1 MSSEAQD
8 KAPKPRI
15 WERSAAWAEESKS
28 KIKRLEEVLRE
39 TALRECTFTPSL
51 GASKKEQPVGVGQ
64 GGGSRVS
71 AAPLLRSS
79 PPRELPV
86 EAPMSISPQHQAAA
100 AALPTLPLAL
110 RSSRVGW
117 AVGMELASAAAQG
130 DALEEARLVAGFV
143 DRGSAPPP
151 PPGAPPL
158 HAARAV
164 HASSSSS
171 SSSSGSGSGR
181 PGSPMRSLP
190 LFSAPSPALPST
202 LTMRTQQQQQQL
214 LQASREELLAQ
225 LEAQVQMLLKE
236 RGVHLA
242 ALHEARTGMSSSSS
256 SSPPGEASEAF
267 RALSAQNLKLD
278 KERSRLMLAANS
290 AARELANACTGFEA
304 ERRYLQEECQ
314 AAAGLVRTA
323 EEECAA
329 RGAALAGARREVA
342 ALQAELVGVAE
353 EREEERRGWEREREA
368 WEEEREDI
376 ARRVALAQASATAA
390 AANAAS
396 AAGLS
401 SVCSPRAG
409 ATPFKV
415 RDAAAAALGLLG
427 AATRSHWD
435 GEPARSSSSSSSGAA
450 ASTPCTPLAGP
461 ASGLLSQQAAAAT
474 EEADALA
481 LQGYAD
487 ILEALAGEVTGLRA
501 SLAESQRAVLASEA
515 ERERLLGMT
524 KSLEAQVGALMEQ
537 RESLTQSIESDS
549 VHMAEA
555 LRGEG
560 ALGTLGDL
568 GTLRAP
574 FSLSYLSLSPPPT
587 PPCAE
592 TRNSKEV
599 LSAQIS
605 LLTAERAALL
615 EETTAWRA
623 REQALAVNWAPK
635 SSAVL
640 QLPPL
645 PALPPQL
652 MASKTFSSRAAA
664 PPANVVI
671 DAVAAAVEQ
680 VQQTP
685 QQRRLQLL
693 QQHQQQQSQQQPQ
706 QQQQL
711 QQPQQPQQP
720 ISSITFNASRGGG
733 GGSNSSSSNSSVSNT
748 FSIASA
754 SRQDLASWEGQR
766 RPSISDGVATV
777 EYVPA
782 VRRLPPLPPNK

>member
-1 MSSEAQD
+1 M
-8 KAPKPRI
+8 
-15 WERSAAWAEESKS
+15 
-28 KIKRLEEVLRE
+28 
-39 TALRECTFTPSL
+39 
-51 GASKKEQPVGVGQ
+51 
-64 GGGSRVS
+64 
-71 AAPLLRSS
+71 
-79 PPRELPV
+79 
-86 EAPMSISPQHQAAA
+86 
-100 AALPTLPLAL
+100 
-110 RSSRVGW
+110 
-117 AVGMELASAAAQG
+117 
-130 DALEEARLVAGFV
+130 
-143 DRGSAPPP
+143 
-151 PPGAPPL
+151 
-158 HAARAV
+158 
-164 HASSSSS
+164 
-171 SSSSGSGSGR
+171 
-181 PGSPMRSLP
+181 
-190 LFSAPSPALPST
+190 
-202 LTMRTQQQQQQL
+202 
-214 LQASREELLAQ
+214 
-225 LEAQVQMLLKE
+225 
-236 RGVHLA
+236 
-242 ALHEARTGMSSSSS
+242 
-256 SSPPGEASEAF
+256 
-267 RALSAQNLKLD
+267 
-278 KERSRLMLAANS
+278 
-290 AARELANACTGFEA
+290 
-304 ERRYLQEECQ
+304 
-314 AAAGLVRTA
+314 
-323 EEECAA
+323 
-329 RGAALAGARREVA
+329 
-342 ALQAELVGVAE
+342 
-353 EREEERRGWEREREA
+353 
-368 WEEEREDI
+368 
-376 ARRVALAQASATAA
+376 ALAQASATAA

-435 GEPARSSSSSSSGAA
+435 GEAARSSSSSSSGAA
-450 ASTPCTPLAGP
+450 ASTPRTPLAGP

-501 SLAESQRAVLASEA
+501 SLAEAQRAVLASEA

-560 ALGTLGDL
+560 ALGTLG
-568 GTLRAP
+568 TLRAP
-574 FSLSYLSLSPPPT
+574 HSLSYLPLSPPPT

-693 QQHQQQQSQQQPQ
+693 QQHQQQQSQQQQPQQQPQ

-733 GGSNSSSSNSSVSNT
+733 GGGSSSSSSNSSVSNT